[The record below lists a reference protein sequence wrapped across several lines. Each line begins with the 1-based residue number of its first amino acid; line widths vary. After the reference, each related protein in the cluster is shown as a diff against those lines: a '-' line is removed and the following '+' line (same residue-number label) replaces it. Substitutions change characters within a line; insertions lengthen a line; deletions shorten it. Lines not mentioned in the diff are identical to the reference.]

1 MKRLRAAIVGAGL
14 MGRWHAYYAT
24 RAGAD
29 VAAIVDRAPA
39 SAAAIRKRYAKAEV
53 FGDLQQCLASCPI
66 DVVHVCTGLDSH
78 TPLAETALM
87 AGKHV
92 LVEKPMARTAAEVQK
107 LIGIARDNKVRLAV
121 VHQFPCQRG
130 FQKLLKR
137 IGRLGDLVQITYRT
151 SSAGAVGRS
160 DAERR
165 DVLLQIL
172 PHPFSLFC
180 SLLGNEISDLSW
192 NVIRFNCDE
201 LTIAGERNGTQL
213 LILISLSARPT
224 CNELTVVGTCGTAHV
239 DLFHGFYIIESGIVS
254 RAAKILH
261 PFAFGIKLLAAAGL
275 NLARRMLR
283 WEPAYP
289 GLSELIRSFYQ
300 SITNGDPPSADEGAN
315 LLIATWIDS
324 VQRCNQR
331 DLMMN
336 SPTAAQGRRSLA

>member
-29 VAAIVDRAPA
+29 VAAIVDR
-39 SAAAIRKRYAKAEV
+39 SDSGAAALRNRYNKAEA
-53 FGDLQQCLASCPI
+53 FGDLQQCLASCAV

-78 TPLAETALM
+78 MPLAETALQ

-92 LVEKPMARTAAEVQK
+92 LVEKPMARSADDVQK
-107 LIGIARDNKVRLAV
+107 LIEIARDKKVRLAV
-121 VHQFPCQRG
+121 AHQFPCQRG

-137 IGRLGDLVQITYRT
+137 IGQLGELVQITYRT
-151 SSAGAVGRS
+151 CSAGAAGRS
-160 DAERR
+160 DTERR
-165 DVLLQIL
+165 GVLLEIL

-180 SLLGNEISDLSW
+180 SLLGTEISNLSW
-192 NVIRFNCDE
+192 TVIHFSYDE

-213 LILISLSARPT
+213 LVLMSLSGRPT
-224 CNELTVVGTCGTAHV
+224 CNELTVVGTHGTAHV
-239 DLFHGFYIIESGIVS
+239 DLFHGFYIFESGIVS

-261 PFAFGIKLLAAAGL
+261 PFAFGAKLLAAGGL

-289 GLSELIRSFYQ
+289 GLSELIRGFYR
-300 SITNGDPPSADEGAN
+300 SISNGDPSSGEDGTN
-315 LLIATWIDS
+315 LLIAAWIDQ
-324 VQRCNQR
+324 V
-331 DLMMN
+331 
-336 SPTAAQGRRSLA
+336 RSLGES